1 MAHAPETAK
10 NLHGACLRGLVAS
23 PVGSW
28 ACRCV
33 RACRSVCPCARRCA
47 RVPVSVC
54 LLSSSTNSLHQ
65 QFPPT
70 VSTHSLHQH
79 FPRTFSTNSIHEQF
93 PRQVSINSFHEQS
106 SIFSAPAAGLFD
118 VTNSFHEQFPPT
130 VSTTSFHHL
139 FAILFSAPAAGL
151 FDFTYSFHEQS
162 PPTVSANNFQSIACR
177 SSVVVPASTA
187 PRDMCSVAVV
197 YFGISH
203 CSFLWRRCSLER
215 LRHRL
220 RCEHSPAS
228 AHCLLLRRPQDL
240 GPTMW
245 SLKAFRGSSV
255 HSGCPVD
262 NHTVIATYCAQNI
275 VIVVT
280 LQAVGLS
287 CRFFCFFR
295 VCAGAFE
302 PCDKPVVCS
311 GVSHSA
317 LLLLACSGDSAMW
330 SQKALR
336 GSSVLSGCLVNNH
349 TVIATYCAQSPP
361 PVSTTSLHHYSFH
374 SQSSAPPLICANLLG
389 SPAEVIPQQM
399 LQAS

>member
-1 MAHAPETAK
+1 
-10 NLHGACLRGLVAS
+10 
-23 PVGSW
+23 
-28 ACRCV
+28 
-33 RACRSVCPCARRCA
+33 
-47 RVPVSVC
+47 VPVSVC

-220 RCEHSPAS
+220 RC
-228 AHCLLLRRPQDL
+228 
-240 GPTMW
+240 
-245 SLKAFRGSSV
+245 
-255 HSGCPVD
+255 
-262 NHTVIATYCAQNI
+262 
-275 VIVVT
+275 
-280 LQAVGLS
+280 
-287 CRFFCFFR
+287 
-295 VCAGAFE
+295 
-302 PCDKPVVCS
+302 DKPVVCS
-311 GVSHSA
+311 SVSYSS
-317 LLLLACSGDSAMW
+317 LLVPSLVMYVCMTRPGYLP
-330 SQKALR
+330 
-336 GSSVLSGCLVNNH
+336 SSVDAAV
-349 TVIATYCAQSPP
+349 A
-361 PVSTTSLHHYSFH
+361 
-374 SQSSAPPLICANLLG
+374 APCSRWLPFFRPLAIIKAI
-389 SPAEVIPQQM
+389 V
-399 LQAS
+399 